1 MMGIAL
7 LVLLVAAAPLAL
19 AAHRVRLVVVTLHQ
33 APVTLLVALVVGR
46 ALQVHGDTAHRA
58 VHTVEAV
65 LRVRGDMVLLAVPMV
80 DLVHQVLGDMVPRA
94 AHTAEAVLRVLGDM
108 VLLAGVLPLLVMAE
122 AQVVVTTMKT
132 MTMMIVMSLL
142 VLAEAGVIIA

>member
-1 MMGIAL
+1 MDL
-7 LVLLVAAAPLAL
+7 
-19 AAHRVRLVVVTLHQ
+19 
-33 APVTLLVALVVGR
+33 
-46 ALQVHGDTAHRA
+46 ALQVHGD
-58 VHTVEAV
+58 
-65 LRVRGDMVLLAVPMV
+65 MVL
-80 DLVHQVLGDMVPRA
+80 RA
-94 AHTAEAVLRVLGDM
+94 AHTVDLALQVHGDM